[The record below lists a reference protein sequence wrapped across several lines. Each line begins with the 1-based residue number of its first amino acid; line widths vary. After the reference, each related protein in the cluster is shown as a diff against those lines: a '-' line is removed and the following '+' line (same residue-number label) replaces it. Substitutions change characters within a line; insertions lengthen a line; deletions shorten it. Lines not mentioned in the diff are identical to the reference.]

1 MKTSKIL
8 LVVICL
14 TIFALF
20 YRLYQGKL
28 IKLNSREGFQCLPKS
43 RVSKITDR
51 IDQTMRLY
59 VNENDPIV
67 KGGSIKFTSRKHVDL
82 MINDLRNLLS
92 MYLKNF
98 CNLKIVRM
106 EDTAKI
112 TKLVNGKS
120 NIIKIVNISITDKDS
135 EINLNSN
142 SSGLGNQV
150 TGSQVI
156 GSQSAPD
163 ITTPIKK
170 QRVVLDH
177 NNPKFIESDVFI
189 NLFKN
194 PNNNIDLCSDMGK
207 STLVTKTIELPL
219 TINLSTLRLNF
230 DFMFRDQG
238 DGNYTDLKIVMY
250 NNGKEIKLYQGK
262 NRIGKEKSKTLKHAN
277 MSINLSQQRYGIKP
291 GNMIS
296 FEFKTNRCF
305 EGHKLFILKMKKFSL
320 EYDRGSLIEGFQS
333 SSNNL
338 QRQINASTSQATEP
352 DEEAE
357 EEIEEEAKKTELKD
371 FFAPIDIDEKGVS
384 CMKLLTSYKT
394 EKKKLPEDI
403 KSDLKIN
410 FEYKKYNDP
419 KKNAS
424 ESRIYLIN
432 ETKDPEEKILI
443 ERHNK
448 PGESEISNNYTI
460 PKTVVSPGDTIYL
473 EFTENKCNVDHP
485 MVWYYIK
492 NMHLTYYPTTEE
504 DLVEEE
510 FEEIS
515 LPYED
520 QIIKFCYDKTCPYY
534 FIDFHIKIKDKTI
547 DMLSYFTVDKI
558 NDDEG
563 FLQMVELVGQGRKY
577 NSLQRGMFRVLNLA
591 KSFLFSRKYAEVDPK
606 KLCVEG
612 FTSNEEIGETLNR
625 ELISADFDISTL
637 VEEYYSQRGQ
647 NLLFIKENIQNNLI
661 KNCDNDKLKEFLIE
675 NKDTMDTISKLDTNV
690 NVLKSMI
697 NMTGDFSESKDKEID
712 KMSGKWNE
720 FHSMYKSQLEDLLMK
735 KLSIADPDH
744 RIERDTHKYRI
755 NKFKRDLEKLRVSNN
770 PNSDSYDKFYR
781 NQAVSLQNQFDG
793 TVLNYSRVS
802 EKGRYLD
809 KYMIFA
815 NGGCLKNL
823 GGKLVIEYDYIF
835 QRNNSNLHFNL
846 EIITDPKDYIAKMNT
861 SKVDVRRN
869 KNFQM
874 DETPT
879 VLISPVGMYSK
890 VIVIEN
896 EKIFLDNC
904 TGKLSERF
912 RFRELIESPC
922 DFPEKEVN

>member
-1 MKTSKIL
+1 MIKTSKIL

-14 TIFALF
+14 AIFALF

-28 IKLNSREGFQCLPKS
+28 IKLNRREDFQCLPKS
-43 RVSKITDR
+43 RVSKVTDR

-67 KGGSIKFTSRKHVDL
+67 KGGSIKFTSGKHVDL

-98 CNLKIVRM
+98 CDLKIERM
-106 EDTAKI
+106 EDT
-112 TKLVNGKS
+112 TKVTQLVNGRS

-135 EINLNSN
+135 IINLN
-142 SSGLGNQV
+142 SSGLGRQV
-150 TGSQVI
+150 SGSQVS
-156 GSQSAPD
+156 GSQVVPD
-163 ITTPIKK
+163 ITTPIKT

-177 NNPKFIESDVFI
+177 KNPKFIKNQKFLE
-189 NLFKN
+189 LFK
-194 PNNNIDLCSDMGK
+194 PKRRIDLCKHLGTIK
-207 STLVTKTIELPL
+207 TETIELPS

-238 DGNYTDLKIVMY
+238 HRNYTDLEIVMY
-250 NNGKEIKLYQGK
+250 NNKKIIKLYQQ
-262 NRIGKEKSKTLKHAN
+262 KSRQDQEESKDLKHAN
-277 MSINLSQQRYGIKP
+277 KSINLSQEKYGIKP

-296 FEFKTNRCF
+296 FELKTNRCYS
-305 EGHKLFILKMKKFSL
+305 GHQLFISQMKKFSL
-320 EYDRGSLIEGFQS
+320 EYVKGNLIEGFQS
-333 SSNNL
+333 SSDNL
-338 QRQINASTSQATEP
+338 QRQINAATSQATNPE
-352 DEEAE
+352 
-357 EEIEEEAKKTELKD
+357 EEEAKKTELKD

-410 FEYKKYNDP
+410 IEYKKYNDP

-432 ETKDPEEKILI
+432 ETKDPEDKKLI
-443 ERHNK
+443 ERHDK
-448 PGESEISNNYTI
+448 QGESEISNNFTI
-460 PKTVVSPGDTIYL
+460 PESLFSPGDTIYL
-473 EFTENKCNVDHP
+473 EFTENKCNEDHP

-492 NMHLTYYPTTEE
+492 NMHLTYYPTTEK

-510 FEEIS
+510 YEEIS

-577 NSLQRGMFRVLNLA
+577 NLLQKGMFRVLNLA

-625 ELISADFDISTL
+625 ELISGDFDISTL
-637 VEEYYSQRGQ
+637 IEEYYSQRGQ

-697 NMTGDFSESKDKEID
+697 NMTGDFSGTKDKEID

-720 FHSMYKSQLEDLLMK
+720 FHSMYKSQLEDLLIK

-770 PNSDSYDKFYR
+770 PNSESYDKFYR

-802 EKGRYLD
+802 EYGRYLD

-823 GGKLVIEYDYIF
+823 GGKLVIEYDYIY
-835 QRNNSNLHFNL
+835 QRNNSNLHFNI

-861 SKVDVRRN
+861 SKVDVIRN
-869 KNFQM
+869 RNFQM
-874 DETPT
+874 NETPT

-890 VIVIEN
+890 VIVIEK

-912 RFRELIESPC
+912 RFRELLESPC
-922 DFPEKEVN
+922 NFPEKEVN